1 MNTAPNAARSES
13 ASTHILELTY
23 EALRVARTA
32 AAAAAEGIATSSAP
46 TLRTLRDRE
55 KELDSLDRDVDDLVT
70 ATIPGVAETQTREL
84 LACMKFVIALER
96 IGDLLLSFGNRAVEV
111 SARIQLLD
119 AKELTLMASR
129 LEKML
134 ADVDSAFRERNL
146 DRAVTV
152 LRSDGELDRL
162 RNLILMRHLEPGHG
176 EPLQESFHVIAM
188 AQELERAGDHTKNMA
203 EEVCHLVS
211 GRTVRHVLRT
221 YDRPMVQ
228 LHLDH
233 IRTHPGESHLPEEG

>member
-1 MNTAPNAARSES
+1 MGTASNAGEARH
-13 ASTHILELTY
+13 AGTHILELTQ
-23 EALRVARTA
+23 EALRVARSA
-32 AAAAAEGIATSSAP
+32 AGAAAEGIATASGP
-46 TLRTLRDRE
+46 ILRTLRERE

-70 ATIPGVAETQTREL
+70 VTITGATENHAREL

-96 IGDLLLSFGNRAVEV
+96 IGDLLLSFGNRAEEV
-111 SARIQLLD
+111 AIRIQPQD
-119 AKELTLMASR
+119 VKELTLMASG

-134 ADVDSAFRERNL
+134 SDVDRAFCERNL

-162 RNLILMRHLEPGHG
+162 RNLILMRHLEPGHD
-176 EPLQESFHVIAM
+176 EHRQESFHVIAM

-228 LHLDH
+228 LQLDH
-233 IRTHPGESHLPEEG
+233 LRNHRGEQMLPEEG